1 MGEFLE
7 NEIKDA
13 ISESIKIKQ
22 SFDNELISNIKKT
35 AREII
40 NALRAGKKL
49 LIAGNGGSAADS
61 QHFAAELVGR
71 YTLERKAL
79 PAIAL
84 TTDSSILTAWSNDYS
99 FDTVFSRQLEALGKI
114 NDVFFGISTSG
125 NSKNIIEAARKAKE
139 LGIRTIVLSGNNG
152 GKLKDIADISLIV
165 PSSNTA
171 RIQESHIM
179 IIHIICAIVEKD
191 MAGK

>member
-1 MGEFLE
+1 ME